1 MNKFQLTKHFNL
13 REFQCRH
20 CGQVKVDSRLVNK
33 LQMFRY
39 IVGQP
44 ITITSGYRCPTHN
57 KAVGGAPKSK
67 HMEGIAADIRVEGMT
82 PKQVAELADKAGFT
96 GIGIY
101 KNFVHLDIRPNKARW
116 IG

>member
-57 KAVGGAPKSK
+57 KNVGGAPKSK

-82 PKQVAELADKAGFT
+82 PKQVAELADKSGFT

-116 IG
+116 NG

>member
-13 REFQCRH
+13 REFQCRC
-20 CGQVKVDSRLVNK
+20 CGQVKVDSRLVDK

-39 IVGQP
+39 VIGRP
-44 ITITSGYRCPTHN
+44 IIITSGYRCPEHN
-57 KAVGGAPKSK
+57 RAVGGAPKSK

-101 KNFVHLDIRPNKARW
+101 DNFVHLDIRKDPARW
-116 IG
+116 NG